1 MEKAIADRKS
11 FIINFIYFG
20 IVIGLY
26 YFLVKYAFAYIFPF
40 LFAAAL
46 AIFLQPIIRKISC
59 KLKIKAHGFI
69 SMVLVLLIVVSVVGL
84 LALVAS
90 KLVEEISGLLGH
102 FFSKIKS
109 VDDLV
114 DAIKNWVIGATSS
127 LPRGIGDNIAVK
139 VNDLVENISSGET
152 KIDFSM
158 LSTPLSG
165 ALDVVLGLPSFLI
178 SIVVTIISCFFMTSE
193 YDFIRDMVLGI
204 LPEQKG
210 KKLVKAKK
218 TVTQGIGK
226 LVKAYSTIMLI
237 TFTEV
242 FIGLSFMKL
251 LGVYGGSYM
260 VIISLVIC
268 VVDIVPV
275 LGTGTVLIPWA
286 VYSFVSGRVGMGI
299 GLIVLYAVISV
310 LRQVIEPKLVA
321 HQAGLPSIVT
331 IMAMF
336 LGARI
341 FGAFGIILLPLTV
354 IVVKLMLDE
363 GIIGASSHIVE
374 SETGEVNE

>member
-11 FIINFIYFG
+11 FIVNFVYFG

-26 YFLVKYAFAYIFPF
+26 YFIVKYALAYVFPF
-40 LFAAAL
+40 VFAAAL
-46 AIFLQPIIRKISC
+46 AVFLQPAVRRISQ
-59 KLKIKAHGFI
+59 KLNLKAHGFV
-69 SMVLVLLIVVSVVGL
+69 SMVLVLLIVVASVGVIVWIST
-84 LALVAS
+84 AVF
-90 KLVEEISGLLGH
+90 EEIKNLVGH
-102 FFSKIKS
+102 FFSEIKS

-114 DAIKNWVIGATSS
+114 DAIKNWVIDMTAS
-127 LPRGIGDNIAVK
+127 LPKGVGDTVALK
-139 VNDLVENISSGET
+139 VNGLVENLSTGET

-158 LSTPLSG
+158 LSAPISG

-193 YDFIRDMVLGI
+193 YDFIRDMILGL
-204 LPEQKG
+204 LPEEKG
-210 KKLVKAKK
+210 RKLVKAKK
-218 TVTQGIGK
+218 TVTQGVGK
-226 LVKAYSTIMLI
+226 LVKAYVTIMLI

-242 FIGLSFMKL
+242 FLGLSLMKM

-275 LGTGTVLIPWA
+275 LGTGTILIPWA
-286 VYSFVSGRVGMGI
+286 LYSFISGRIGMGI
-299 GLIVLYAVISV
+299 GLLVLYVVISV

-363 GIIGASSHIVE
+363 GVIGAKSHTVE
-374 SETGEVNE
+374 LKSGEVNE